1 MRHFHI
7 RAVSHTSVAPST
19 TPVVKVSPP
28 ALGHLRPE
36 CGAADLRSSVT
47 PFPDLQK
54 AEVPQVDGARRSS
67 AIHLRRVPA
76 MQRCLSHISRG
87 VRIAAA
93 VQCTRLDDNNQ
104 FLPEALPRKKWRANI
119 LPMDQLVVSVRAA
132 RSEDAAQ
139 VARVYIDSWHDAY
152 AGILPSRLLCAMTP
166 KGQTARW
173 RAAIRAR
180 GRESVLVA
188 ECGTRG
194 VVGMTSFGPSRDG
207 VLGFDGE
214 IYTLYVDPDFYGCG
228 SGRALLQG
236 AFSALRKR
244 GQSSCVIWAHAKNP
258 VRFFYEALGGR
269 LIAER
274 TVQMMGDPVPENA
287 FGWRRLAIAERSKAH

>member
-1 MRHFHI
+1 
-7 RAVSHTSVAPST
+7 
-19 TPVVKVSPP
+19 
-28 ALGHLRPE
+28 
-36 CGAADLRSSVT
+36 
-47 PFPDLQK
+47 
-54 AEVPQVDGARRSS
+54 
-67 AIHLRRVPA
+67 
-76 MQRCLSHISRG
+76 
-87 VRIAAA
+87 
-93 VQCTRLDDNNQ
+93 
-104 FLPEALPRKKWRANI
+104 
-119 LPMDQLVVSVRAA
+119 MDQLVVSVRAA

-188 ECGTRG
+188 ECGTHG

-214 IYTLYVDPDFYGCG
+214 IYTLYVDPGFYGRG

-274 TVQMMGDPVPENA
+274 TVQMMGDPVPESA
-287 FGWRRLAIAERSKAH
+287 FGWRRLALAERSKAH